1 MLLLLLLLMNTSH
14 VFCMD
19 DIPAEEDAG
28 GGSDDCCLLDPRFG
42 RKETWSM
49 AGEILQHIAIV
60 KPPTNIQYIEK
71 INCI

>member
-1 MLLLLLLLMNTSH
+1 MLPSASS
-14 VFCMD
+14 VG
-19 DIPAEEDAG
+19 AEEGEDAG

-60 KPPTNIQYIEK
+60 KPLTNIQYIEK